1 MSCYVFCNVNIGT
14 SSQSFFLDTF
24 TWSEKLI
31 KEAVKID
38 LEMNGDLYKQMGV
51 VMYDLR
57 EFDVEYADEDNVEE
71 VIQENRGKD
80 LYYLVIKA

>member
-1 MSCYVFCNVNIGT
+1 VNIGT